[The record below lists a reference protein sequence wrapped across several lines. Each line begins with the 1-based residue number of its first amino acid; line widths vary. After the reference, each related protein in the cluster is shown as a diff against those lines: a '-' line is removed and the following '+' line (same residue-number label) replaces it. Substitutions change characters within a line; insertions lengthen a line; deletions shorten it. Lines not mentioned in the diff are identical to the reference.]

1 MQQSRV
7 SEPDEGPEPQGGSRL
22 RQSLAYLLSLILL
35 GAIVLLDTNIEP
47 EISLSVFY
55 ILPVVVAVWYGSR
68 TAGIIL
74 SLLSSGLWLAI
85 EVSEGSYHQRWTPYW
100 EASGRAATYVT
111 VAFIISTLRRSLR
124 QQEVQAGVIHRLN
137 ASLEKRVEERT
148 HELQKTLQDL
158 EAFTY
163 TMAHDLRA
171 PLRSLHG
178 FSDILREELE
188 GVLSASDKDY
198 LSRIGEAARRMDRL
212 VLDLLDFAHLIHYP
226 VQTQE
231 IDAEGLLRTVESSLE
246 KELKPGTADVQLEG
260 SIPRVRGEVGL
271 LTEVLRQLL
280 SNALRSA
287 EEGTDRRIRVRVR
300 AERRSEWVRISVE
313 DNGPE
318 IPLEHHPRVFEP
330 GERWRPGDSSTGMG
344 LAIMRKAVERMDGH
358 VGIEP
363 GPEGGSRFWFE
374 LRAA

>member
-1 MQQSRV
+1 MRKAPQIGFRVVGSGGGPPVRTSSPMQQSRTTEAV
-7 SEPDEGPEPQGGSRL
+7 ESPNPQCRPRL
-22 RQSLAYLLSLILL
+22 RQSLATLFSLILL
-35 GAIVLLDTNIEP
+35 GGIVLLNTYIEP

-68 TAGIIL
+68 TSGIVL

-85 EVSEGSYHQRWTPYW
+85 DVPEGSYHQPWTPYW

-111 VAFIISTLRRSLR
+111 VALIISTLRRSLG
-124 QQEVQAGVIHRLN
+124 QQMVQADVIRRLN
-137 ASLEKRVEERT
+137 ESLEKRVEERT
-148 HELQKTLQDL
+148 RELQKTLQDL

-188 GVLSASDKDY
+188 DVLSASGKDY

-231 IDAEGLLRTVESSLE
+231 IDAEDLLRTVESSLE
-246 KELKPGTADVQLEG
+246 KELKPGTADVRLEG

-280 SNALRSA
+280 FNAIRAA
-287 EEGTDRRIRVRVR
+287 EEGKDRRIRVRVR
-300 AERRSEWVRISVE
+300 AESRSEWVRISVE

-318 IPLEHHPRVFEP
+318 ISLEDHQRVFEP
-330 GERWRPGDSSTGMG
+330 G
-344 LAIMRKAVERMDGH
+344 
-358 VGIEP
+358 
-363 GPEGGSRFWFE
+363 
-374 LRAA
+374 